1 MVFLV
6 KKKKSPEVKTYI
18 ITAAQNSYRMN
29 KDCDLVTLGG
39 GRAKAKLHKNFYQG
53 LESCAKELGAELI
66 IAPIAGK
73 SSLENILHEDLDN
86 NSNIFTGTNLWLNKN
101 IQLRD
106 IVVPPQNVDP
116 TTGKKTLVSKYNS
129 SLIIPHS
136 KQRYLPVPVFNSDL
150 PRYLYTT
157 GAVTLPNYNIANH
170 RGDTAERNHIFG
182 GLVVEVI
189 DDVYFNIRNLR
200 ALKNGKF
207 ADLGKL
213 YNGDATP
220 KDIKCDSLVLGDLH
234 WGDHD
239 PAAVEANYEMIEH
252 FKPSRIFVH
261 DFFNGHSIN
270 HHEKDN
276 LLRKTRE
283 YKRGRLFL
291 DDELGQGYEELKNL
305 SKVAG
310 KNSQIYV
317 VSSNHHDFLPRYIN
331 SDAWRKNDLW
341 NAEIGSYL
349 FSQGVSLADS
359 ESYNDDSAY
368 LIEQGMKR
376 HGRLPSNV
384 NFLKLEENLRR
395 HGYQLASHG
404 HKGGHGSRGG
414 SAKARSVTGGGKSI
428 TGHSHS
434 MEMFGDTYIVGTSS
448 QLNLPYTAGGG
459 SAWIAA
465 NAVLYSNGTVQ
476 LIPSIDGKWKA
487 KR

>member
-1 MVFLV
+1 VV
-6 KKKKSPEVKTYI
+6 EKKGELKTYI
-18 ITAAQNSYRMN
+18 ITAAQNSYRCN
-29 KDCDLVTLGG
+29 KDGDLVPWGG
-39 GRAKAKLHKNFYQG
+39 GSAKAKLHKTFYQG
-53 LESCAKELGAELI
+53 LESCAKDLDAELI

-73 SSLENILHEDLDN
+73 NSLENVLHEDLDN
-86 NSNIFTGTNLWLNKN
+86 NSHIFTGTNLWLNKN

-129 SLIIPHS
+129 SLIVPHA

-157 GAVTLPNYNIANH
+157 GAVTLPNYNVANH

-189 DDVYFNIRNLR
+189 DDTYFNIRNLR

-207 ADLGKL
+207 ADMGNL
-213 YNGDATP
+213 YNGDAAP
-220 KDIKCDSLVLGDLH
+220 KNIKVDSLVLGDIH

-239 PAAVEANYEMIEH
+239 SAAIEANYEMIEH
-252 FKPSRIFVH
+252 FKPSRIFLH
-261 DFFNGHSIN
+261 DFFNGHSVN
-270 HHEKDN
+270 YHEKDN

-283 YKRGRLFL
+283 YGRGRLFL
-291 DDELGQGYEELKNL
+291 GDEFKQGYEELKNL

-310 KNSQIYV
+310 RNSQIYII
-317 VSSNHHDFLPRYIN
+317 SSNHHDFLPRYIN
-331 SDAWRKNDLW
+331 SDAWRKNDIW

-349 FSQGVSLADS
+349 FSKGVSLLTS
-359 ESYNDDSAY
+359 ENHNDDSAY

-376 HGRLPSNV
+376 HGRIPSNV
-384 NFLKLEENLRR
+384 NFLNLEDNLRR

-434 MEMFGDTYIVGTSS
+434 MEIFGDTYIVGTSS
-448 QLNLPYTAGGG
+448 QLDLPYTAGGG

-476 LIPSIDGKWKA
+476 MLPSVKGKWKA